1 MNGQEDRYS
10 IALFSFKKGIVE
22 IPEELVDEDHPPRFK
37 PFDNYKLLEFHVKNP
52 PPYYDERVIELF
64 CGN

>member
-37 PFDNYKLLEFHVKNP
+37 SFDNYKFIEFYVKNP
-52 PPYYDERVIELF
+52 PPYHDERVIELF